1 MLLKCFMEI
10 NNFIRNRLV
19 RGMSF
24 FTDSDY
30 SKAIFYHDI
39 HKKRK
44 FTEMSTSIEQFKN
57 HINLIRDLKF
67 NLVPSIVNQYKEV
80 EISFDDGFLGLYE
93 NINLLKELD
102 LDLQIFITTSFLG
115 KQNYI
120 DKIKLEEL
128 SRLSFI
134 KISSHTHTHR
144 ALNNL
149 SEKDLRED
157 LIKSKDILE
166 SIRTPTFN

>member
-1 MLLKCFMEI
+1 MKI

-19 RGMSF
+19 CGMSY
-24 FTDSDY
+24 FTDSGY

-80 EISFDDGFLGLYE
+80 EISFDDGYVNSFNLAYPFLKK
-93 NINLLKELD
+93 NSIPFS
-102 LDLQIFITTSFLG
+102 IFICPSFV
-115 KQNYI
+115 
-120 DKIKLEEL
+120 E
-128 SRLSFI
+128 
-134 KISSHTHTHR
+134 
-144 ALNNL
+144 
-149 SEKDLRED
+149 
-157 LIKSKDILE
+157 
-166 SIRTPTFN
+166 